1 MIVLY
6 FSFCEFSVFSAF
18 LLSKLPPLFFN
29 FSKNTFYSID
39 GIFKHEI
46 LSLLL
51 KKKKKKILSLL
62 ILSKIKNIVL
72 K

>member
-46 LSLLL
+46 LSLL
-51 KKKKKKILSLL
+51 